1 LNILLITDSYNKV
14 SGITNF
20 INLFYNYLSSNNNT
34 VKLLFFSNT
43 DCKVSIDLKLE
54 FDYIYINAHFSNID
68 KYFIKKGRNGLENL
82 LNINLTK
89 TKIIIIS
96 HGWNK
101 MRYNFSFYYFYYF
114 IKSYNSNL
122 NRIYEYDS
130 IIFINNTIDNFRH
143 LDFKF
148 VLKNQINNLY
158 FNFSEYYIQNLRNN
172 HDIIFKKN
180 NGKIKILVISNPDFV
195 KNLEI
200 LIILSLKNYLN
211 KNKREFYLLSIRP
224 KNLYFKALY
233 YLLNL
238 FKINIFYNQNDKFFL
253 LNECSYL
260 FIPSHTE
267 YLPLVSLEA
276 FSFNKHVISLNK
288 ISSLCKYKFYHYIKK
303 SNYI

>member
-1 LNILLITDSYNKV
+1 
-14 SGITNF
+14 
-20 INLFYNYLSSNNNT
+20 
-34 VKLLFFSNT
+34 
-43 DCKVSIDLKLE
+43 
-54 FDYIYINAHFSNID
+54 
-68 KYFIKKGRNGLENL
+68 
-82 LNINLTK
+82 
-89 TKIIIIS
+89 
-96 HGWNK
+96 
-101 MRYNFSFYYFYYF
+101 
-114 IKSYNSNL
+114 
-122 NRIYEYDS
+122 
-130 IIFINNTIDNFRH
+130 
-143 LDFKF
+143 
-148 VLKNQINNLY
+148 
-158 FNFSEYYIQNLRNN
+158 
-172 HDIIFKKN
+172 
-180 NGKIKILVISNPDFV
+180 LVISNPDFV